1 MVHHR
6 AKRIVFVPAAILIS
20 LLIIA
25 NLLAACSRKPA
36 KSPPKSPDTQK
47 KESRAL
53 KELQTDIESI
63 IREYEKVYLMQTAPP
78 PKAPEQK
85 QGGEQG
91 QNQEQQKPDPGGEAS
106 KGEQEA
112 KQGRQQSSQDQAES
126 VSQPDWPKLEK
137 DIAGIHEQW
146 NDFQTEAAKNG
157 ASSEMINDFSNTLN
171 LLTMTLTR
179 QDLYQGL
186 LAIND
191 LYGKTVDF
199 EKLFKTK
206 SPPEARKII
215 YYGRMAAYKIL
226 NNDDAGAAEAMNQAL
241 ISWENVKSQ
250 VDDANEA
257 AKLQF
262 SLDELSRAI
271 TEKDPNL
278 IKIKA
283 QIAQKNV
290 KDVIKAME
298 EKKQE
303 Q

>member
-1 MVHHR
+1 
-6 AKRIVFVPAAILIS
+6 
-20 LLIIA
+20 
-25 NLLAACSRKPA
+25 
-36 KSPPKSPDTQK
+36 
-47 KESRAL
+47 
-53 KELQTDIESI
+53 
-63 IREYEKVYLMQTAPP
+63 
-78 PKAPEQK
+78 
-85 QGGEQG
+85 
-91 QNQEQQKPDPGGEAS
+91 
-106 KGEQEA
+106 
-112 KQGRQQSSQDQAES
+112 
-126 VSQPDWPKLEK
+126 
-137 DIAGIHEQW
+137 
-146 NDFQTEAAKNG
+146 
-157 ASSEMINDFSNTLN
+157 MINDFSNTLN